1 MVIPLAAA
9 RRVVIKLGTGVLT
22 SGIGQIDTARI
33 EAHCRQIQY
42 LRQQG
47 IGVIVVSSGA
57 IGLGMGR
64 LGWKTRPTKLA
75 QLQACAAIGQ
85 AVLTNIWQDCLNPYH
100 ITAAQILLTRE
111 DLRSQLRHNAVM
123 DTLQQLLAEGVVPIV
138 NENDTVSADEIKFGD
153 NDTLAAL
160 VASITEADLLFIL
173 SNIPGLID
181 LDGNGRVIH
190 HIPQITP
197 EILAMAKGTTDVT
210 SVGGMVSKLTAAK
223 IACRAGCGT
232 IIGSGQDGELMQKIY
247 QNTDIASYFE
257 PKYQNLTAKQRWLS
271 IQKGHQGQLTVC
283 DPFSERLQQSHSL
296 ALTQAD
302 TLSVAGNFPA
312 GSIVTLCTQ
321 SQQAIAQGITLLSSQ
336 EIAAEIQ
343 TLSGLG
349 QAYSAPCAPI
359 FILAENLVKTSD

>member
-1 MVIPLAAA
+1 M
-9 RRVVIKLGTGVLT
+9 KLGTGVLT

-33 EAHCRQIQY
+33 EAHCRQIQF

-47 IGVIVVSSGA
+47 IEVIVVSSGA

-64 LGWKTRPTKLA
+64 LGWSTRPTKLA

-85 AVLTNIWQDCLNPYH
+85 AILTNIWQDCLNPYQ

-123 DTLQQLLAEGVVPIV
+123 DTLQQLLTEGVVPIV
-138 NENDTVSADEIKFGD
+138 NENDTVSTDEIKFGD

-181 LDGNGRVIH
+181 LDGNGQVIH
-190 HIPQITP
+190 HIPKITP
-197 EILAMAKGTTDVT
+197 KVLAMARGTTDVT

-232 IIGSGQDGELMQKIY
+232 VIGSGQDAELMQKIY
-247 QNTDIASYFE
+247 QHAEIASYFE
-257 PKYQNLTAKQRWLS
+257 PKYQNLTAQQRWLS
-271 IQKGHQGQLTVC
+271 IQNGQQGQLTVS
-283 DPFSERLQQSHSL
+283 DQFSAHLLQGSSL
-296 ALTQAD
+296 ALTKAD
-302 TLSVAGNFPA
+302 TLSVAGSFPA
-312 GSIVTLCTQ
+312 GSIVTLHTQ
-321 SQQAIAQGITLLSSQ
+321 SQQAIAQGLTHLSSQ
-336 EIAAEIQ
+336 EIAVEIQ
-343 TLSGLG
+343 KSSKPEKTHSNPHL
-349 QAYSAPCAPI
+349 PVV
-359 FILAENLVKTSD
+359 ILAENLVKTLE